1 MAEENKK
8 HGVLHEAIMQ
18 TEIPDDVAD
27 GVYANVV
34 SVVFSPAEFVLD
46 FGRVVPGKNNVKV
59 KSRVILSPINAK
71 HLLHNLMEQ
80 VRRYEQ
86 QFGEIKIPQRFA
98 PETPP
103 GFKQ

>member
-1 MAEENKK
+1 MEKQQQPIPVELDEKAAEGIYSNL
-8 HGVLHEAIMQ
+8 VLISH
-18 TEIPDDVAD
+18 
-27 GVYANVV
+27 
-34 SVVFSPAEFVLD
+34 SPAEFVLD

-71 HLLHNLMEQ
+71 HLLHNLAEQ

-86 QFGEIKIPQRFA
+86 QFAEIKIPQRFA